1 MMTFMRSIIKK
12 IYRESPVDKKNK
24 EELEFLP
31 AAIELLETPPPL
43 AARAINWSLM
53 AFFVIALIWSIFG
66 EMDVVVVAEGVIQPS
81 QKVKVIQALETS
93 KVKEILVV
101 DGQYILAGE
110 NLIELDPT
118 APESDRQQLQ
128 SEIIINE
135 LRLYRFNY
143 LKGVISE
150 FNDNDNEIGD
160 FERIIKLH
168 YHKLGGGD
176 DALVELQIE
185 SFKDEYNRYISQD
198 KRLISELE
206 KSESTKILASTRL
219 MGVKELSLLTE
230 DRFNLDKKRFSLGSL
245 SFSDWSQSKVEFTQ
259 AKSDY
264 LSSVDALSEAE
275 AGYKISESA
284 LSEYR
289 NSSVANLIEQV
300 EEIDKEV
307 RSLKINLRKAIE
319 REESR
324 YIRSPVNGYV
334 SQLKYHTVG
343 GVVTPAEELMKVVP
357 ASAQLVVEASVL
369 NKDIGFLTM
378 GQAVKVKIDS
388 FSYTKYG
395 YIDGTILKISAD
407 AIADKDKGY
416 YYPVVI
422 SLSKSEMLIGSG
434 QVPLISG
441 MTVVSDIKVGH
452 RRVIDYFLTNFLE
465 YQKESLRER

>member
-1 MMTFMRSIIKK
+1 
-12 IYRESPVDKKNK
+12 
-24 EELEFLP
+24 
-31 AAIELLETPPPL
+31 
-43 AARAINWSLM
+43 
-53 AFFVIALIWSIFG
+53 VIALIWSIFG
-66 EMDVVVVAEGVIQPS
+66 EMDVVVVAEGVVQPS

-101 DGQYILAGE
+101 DGQYISAGE

-150 FNDNDNEIGD
+150 FNDNEIDG
-160 FERIIKLH
+160 FEREIKLH

-185 SFKDEYNRYISQD
+185 SFEDEYNRYISQD

-206 KSESTKILASTRL
+206 KSESVKILTLTRL
-219 MGVKELSLLTE
+219 MGAKELSLLAE

-275 AGYKISESA
+275 AGYKIFESA

-289 NSSVANLIEQV
+289 NSSIANFIEQI

>member
-12 IYRESPVDKKNK
+12 NYRESSVDKKNK

-66 EMDVVVVAEGVIQPS
+66 EMDVVVVAEGVVQPS

-101 DGQYILAGE
+101 DGQYISAGE

-150 FNDNDNEIGD
+150 FNDNEIDG
-160 FERIIKLH
+160 FEREIKLH

-185 SFKDEYNRYISQD
+185 SFEDEYNRYISQD

-206 KSESTKILASTRL
+206 KSESVKILTLTRL
-219 MGVKELSLLTE
+219 MGAKELSLLAE

-289 NSSVANLIEQV
+289 NSSIANFIEQI

>member
-12 IYRESPVDKKNK
+12 NYRESSVDKKNK

-66 EMDVVVVAEGVIQPS
+66 EMDVVVVAEGVVQPS

-101 DGQYILAGE
+101 DGQYISAGE

-150 FNDNDNEIGD
+150 FNDNEIDG
-160 FERIIKLH
+160 FEREIKLH

-185 SFKDEYNRYISQD
+185 SFEDEYNRYISQD

-206 KSESTKILASTRL
+206 KSESVKILTLTRL
-219 MGVKELSLLTE
+219 MGAKELSLLAE

-275 AGYKISESA
+275 AGYKIFESA

-289 NSSVANLIEQV
+289 NSSIANFIEQI